1 MISSTVKFELDSID
15 DPVLTEACVRFIQA
29 AYMVDKAAGQS
40 SSGDG
45 GHASGK
51 PGSRAPGHEKCRGA
65 VRRLTRLALDAENVM
80 VSTITHL
87 AEKETRSDVVE
98 SMGGVDIRIPAAG
111 PSVKRR
117 SNGTIALDESA
128 IGSKLNDAIRDGAR

>member
-51 PGSRAPGHEKCRGA
+51 PGSRAPGREKCRGA
-65 VRRLTRLALDAENVM
+65 VRRLTRLALDAENEM

-98 SMGGVDIRIPAAG
+98 SMGGVSIKIEAPNG
-111 PSVKRR
+111 PSVGRR
-117 SNGTIALDESA
+117 KDGTFDD
-128 IGSKLNDAIRDGAR
+128 GNTGRPGARLRTEL